1 MNEER
6 FDELLKEMREESVPE
21 GQAAAA
27 RERVWQR
34 LAGSSSAACAEVRP
48 ELADYLA
55 GRLAPSRRLLVDD
68 HLGRCAECRRALAEA
83 KGERKVVP
91 MPQVVSSRWSG
102 LARWAVAAGVLLGAL
117 YLGSDRIDSA
127 LAPSGPRATV
137 VSVSGEA
144 YALPGGALRTGSLL
158 EEGEVVRTAAG
169 SRAMIELADGSLVEI
184 NQRTELALR
193 GAWSGTTIRLD
204 RGDVIVQAA
213 EQRRGH
219 LRVETRDSVAS
230 VKGTIFAVS
239 SGTAGSVVSVVA
251 GAVAVAQPGA
261 QTVLTAGQYAASTRA
276 LRQIDV
282 REAISWSEDAEKY
295 YSVLAELTEIEQEL
309 AEAPTPVRTESYLL
323 DFLPASAVVYFAIP
337 NLNGTIRQA
346 LNLVEGRAQEN
357 PVLGEWWS
365 SEDGQ
370 QLREKL
376 DRIQIVTPLL
386 GDEVV
391 CIFARQ
397 PEQGHGPPVALLLA
411 RVQAGREDALREGIE
426 RIAGENAEP
435 MAYQIVGDVVAI
447 SDSPERLALMMLEL
461 GSGSA
466 SPFASEIRA
475 RYQRGVNWLA
485 GVDVTAMPID
495 NDDAAVIQLLGFQN
509 MRYLFFEQHSGG
521 GRDDTEATLSFEG
534 SRVGMASWLAAP
546 GSAGSAEYV
555 SDQAVVVASGS
566 TRNPRQAFDELL
578 SIAGE
583 GSEFANHI
591 REFETKTAVS
601 IADDIASSL
610 GTDFTF
616 SIEQPSLPAPGW
628 VAVFEVINP
637 GALDDAARRLVDAYN
652 TELGPEHADRTMS
665 LTQETV
671 NGRSWNIVGSANSPI
686 KLSWTYDRG
695 YMIASTD
702 RAVATRAIAVRES
715 GTSLVHSARFQ
726 ERYPVAANLHS
737 SGFFWL
743 NTNGVLADMASLVN
757 SAALQ
762 RLAGSRDPVLFVV
775 NGEMERIHAASR
787 TRLTSLILDLMLVHG
802 AGETNGNSGGD
813 QLPQELIDNG

>member
-1 MNEER
+1 
-6 FDELLKEMREESVPE
+6 P
-21 GQAAAA
+21 
-27 RERVWQR
+27 
-34 LAGSSSAACAEVRP
+34 
-48 ELADYLA
+48 
-55 GRLAPSRRLLVDD
+55 RRLLVDD
-68 HLGRCAECRRALAEA
+68 HLGRCPECRRVLAEA

-102 LARWAVAAGVLLGAL
+102 LVRWAVAAGVLLGAL

-137 VSVSGEA
+137 LTVSGEA
-144 YALPGGALRTGSLL
+144 YALPGGALRAGSLL
-158 EEGEVVRTAAG
+158 AEGEVVRTAAG

-204 RGDVIVQAA
+204 RGDVMVQAA
-213 EQRRGH
+213 EQRRGY

-230 VKGTIFAVS
+230 AKGTIFAVS

-261 QTVLTAGQYAASTRA
+261 ETVLTAGQHAASTRA
-276 LRQIDV
+276 LRQVGV
-282 REAISWSEDAEKY
+282 REAISWSQDAEKY
-295 YSVLAELTEIEQEL
+295 YSVLAELTDIEQQL
-309 AEAPTPVRTESYLL
+309 AETPTPVRTEAYLL

-346 LNLVEGRAQEN
+346 LNLVEGRAREN
-357 PVLGEWWS
+357 PVLDEWWS

-370 QLREKL
+370 RLREKL
-376 DRIQIVTPLL
+376 DRVQIITPLL
-386 GDEVV
+386 GEEVV
-391 CIFARQ
+391 CIFARE
-397 PEQGHGPPVALLLA
+397 PENWSGPPVSLLLA
-411 RVQAGREDALREGIE
+411 RVQAGREPALRDAIE
-426 RIAGENAEP
+426 RIAGEQTESI
-435 MAYQIVGDVVAI
+435 AYQIVGDLVAI
-447 SDSPERLALMMLEL
+447 SDSSERLASMMLQL
-461 GSGSA
+461 GSGAS

-475 RYQRGVNWLA
+475 RYQRGVSWLA
-485 GVDVTAMPID
+485 GVDVTAMRTNMGDMPEK
-495 NDDAAVIQLLGFQN
+495 QLLGLQN
-509 MRYLFFEQHSGG
+509 MRYLFFEQNSGG

-534 SRVGMASWLAAP
+534 SRVGISSWLASP

-555 SDQAVVVASGS
+555 SDQAVAVASGS

-591 REFETKTAVS
+591 REFETETSVS

-616 SIEQPSLPAPGW
+616 SIEQPSLPSPGW
-628 VAVFEVINP
+628 MAAFEAINP
-637 GALDDAARRLVDAYN
+637 GVLDDAARRLVDAYN
-652 TELGPEHADRTMS
+652 SKLGAEQAGLTIS

-671 NGRSWNIVGSANSPI
+671 NGRSWNLARAANSPI
-686 KLSWTYDRG
+686 TIYWTYDRG
-695 YMIASTD
+695 YLIASTD

-715 GTSLVHSARFQ
+715 GTSLVHSVRFQ

-757 SAALQ
+757 SEALQ

-813 QLPQELIDNG
+813 QPPKELIDNG

>member
-6 FDELLKEMREESVPE
+6 FDELLKEMREEGVPE
-21 GQAAAA
+21 GQVAAA
-27 RERVWQR
+27 RERVLQR

-48 ELADYLA
+48 QIGDYLA

-68 HLGRCAECRRALAEA
+68 HLGRCPECRHVLAEA
-83 KGERKVVP
+83 KGERKVIA
-91 MPQVVSSRWSG
+91 MPQVVSSRWPG

-117 YLGSDRIDSA
+117 YLGSERIDSA
-127 LAPSGPRATV
+127 LAPSGPRAKVLT
-137 VSVSGEA
+137 VSGEA
-144 YALPGGALRTGSLL
+144 YALPGGALRAGSLL

-204 RGDVIVQAA
+204 RGDVMVQAA
-213 EQRRGH
+213 EQRRGY
-219 LRVETRDSVAS
+219 LRVETRDSMAS

-261 QTVLTAGQYAASTRA
+261 DTVLTAGQHAASTRA
-276 LRQIDV
+276 LRQVGV
-282 REAISWSEDAEKY
+282 REAISWSQDAEKY

-309 AEAPTPVRTESYLL
+309 AETPTPVRTEAYLL

-365 SEDGQ
+365 SENGQ
-370 QLREKL
+370 QLREEL
-376 DRIQIVTPLL
+376 DRIQIITPLL
-386 GDEVV
+386 GEEVV
-391 CIFARQ
+391 CVFARE
-397 PEQGHGPPVALLLA
+397 PEDGSGPAVSLLLA
-411 RVQAGREDALREGIE
+411 QIQTGREDALRDAIE
-426 RIAGENAEP
+426 RIAGEHGESI
-435 MAYQIVGDVVAI
+435 AYQIVGDLVAI
-447 SDSPERLALMMLEL
+447 SDSPERLTAMMLQL
-461 GSGSA
+461 GSGAS
-466 SPFASEIRA
+466 SPFAAEIRVH
-475 RYQRGVNWLA
+475 YQRGVSWLA
-485 GVDVTAMPID
+485 GIDVTAIRSD
-495 NDDAAVIQLLGFQN
+495 LEDRAESQLLGIQN
-509 MRYLFFEQHSGG
+509 MRYLFFEQNSGG

-534 SRVGMASWLAAP
+534 SRLGMASWLAAP

-555 SDQAVVVASGS
+555 SDQAVAVASGS

-578 SIAGE
+578 AIAGDD
-583 GSEFANHI
+583 SEFATHM
-591 REFETKTAVS
+591 REFESQTSVS

-628 VAVFEVINP
+628 VAACEVINP

-652 TELGPEHADRTMS
+652 SELEPEHADRTMS
-665 LTQETV
+665 LTQEAV
-671 NGRSWNIVGSANSPI
+671 NGRSWNMVRAANSPI
-686 KLSWTYDRG
+686 TLYWTYDRG
-695 YMIASTD
+695 YLIASTD

-726 ERYPVAANLHS
+726 ERFPIAASLHS

-743 NTNGVLADMASLVN
+743 NTNGVLADLASLVN
-757 SAALQ
+757 SEALQ
-762 RLAGSRDPVLFVV
+762 RLAGSREPVLFVL

-802 AGETNGNSGGD
+802 AGETTGSSGAD
-813 QLPQELIDNG
+813 